1 MEVWVIKI
9 GTSIIRGSE
18 KNSTEKVIKSICES
32 ISDFISKENKV
43 VIVTSG
49 AVGLG
54 CKKLSLKN
62 RPNELSHLQAI
73 AAIGQVN
80 LMTLYE
86 KEMNKFK
93 KNIAQILITKADF
106 NTRKSFKN
114 ASKTLKKLIDLN
126 VIPIVNENDTIANEE
141 LKYGDNDTLSA
152 LVALAINAK
161 KLILLTDINNLY
173 SKDPKENIDATPI
186 REVHDDIQLKEIK
199 SSNINSNNLGDLK
212 RGWGTG
218 GITTKL
224 IAAEIATKGGVTVQL
239 ADGRDN
245 QNLKK
250 IFNNEKIGTI
260 FYPCDKPIGNKK
272 SWLSHAIQSVGDIIV
287 DDGACFAIQN
297 KGASLL
303 LVGII
308 NTIGNFSANQPVRIL
323 NKDEK
328 QVAKGITSMSSDS
341 ITSILN
347 NKIKKSSSQIVVHRD
362 VLVLS

>member
-1 MEVWVIKI
+1 MEIWVIKL

-18 KNSTEKVIKSICES
+18 KNPTENVIKSFCKS
-32 ISDFISKENKV
+32 INSFISKGNKV

-62 RPNELSHLQAI
+62 RPTELSYLQAI

-86 KEMNKFK
+86 KEMNKLK
-93 KNIAQILITKADF
+93 RNIAQILITKADF

-114 ASKTLKKLIDLN
+114 ASKTLRKLIDLN

-152 LVALAINAK
+152 LVALAINAN

-186 REVHDDIQLKEIK
+186 KEVHNDIQLNEIK
-199 SSNINSNNLGDLK
+199 SSNIISKNIGNSN

-224 IAAEIATKGGVTVQL
+224 IAAEIATKGGVSVQL

-245 QNLKK
+245 ENLMR

-260 FYPCDKPIGNKK
+260 FYPCNKPIGNKK
-272 SWLSHAIQSVGDIIV
+272 SWLSHAIQSVGDIIL
-287 DDGACFAIQN
+287 DDGACYAIQN
-297 KGASLL
+297 NGASILH
-303 LVGII
+303 VGII
-308 NTIGNFSANQPVRIL
+308 CTTGNFAANQPVRIL
-323 NKDEK
+323 NKEKK
-328 QVAKGITSMSSDS
+328 QVAKGISSMSSDAIKS
-341 ITSILN
+341 IMN
-347 NKIKKSSSQIVVHRD
+347 NKSKISHSQIVVHRD
-362 VLVLS
+362 VLVLF

>member
-1 MEVWVIKI
+1 MAWK
-9 GTSIIRGSE
+9 SE
-18 KNSTEKVIKSICES
+18 
-32 ISDFISKENKV
+32 
-43 VIVTSG
+43 
-49 AVGLG
+49 
-54 CKKLSLKN
+54 
-62 RPNELSHLQAI
+62 
-73 AAIGQVN
+73 
-80 LMTLYE
+80 
-86 KEMNKFK
+86 
-93 KNIAQILITKADF
+93 
-106 NTRKSFKN
+106 
-114 ASKTLKKLIDLN
+114 
-126 VIPIVNENDTIANEE
+126 
-141 LKYGDNDTLSA
+141 
-152 LVALAINAK
+152 INAK

-186 REVHDDIQLKEIK
+186 REVHDDIQLNEIK
-199 SSNINSNNLGDLK
+199 SSNINPNNFGDLK

-308 NTIGNFSANQPVRIL
+308 NTIGNFSANQPIRIL

-341 ITSILN
+341 INSILH

>member
-1 MEVWVIKI
+1 M
-9 GTSIIRGSE
+9 
-18 KNSTEKVIKSICES
+18 
-32 ISDFISKENKV
+32 
-43 VIVTSG
+43 
-49 AVGLG
+49 
-54 CKKLSLKN
+54 
-62 RPNELSHLQAI
+62 
-73 AAIGQVN
+73 
-80 LMTLYE
+80 
-86 KEMNKFK
+86 
-93 KNIAQILITKADF
+93 
-106 NTRKSFKN
+106 
-114 ASKTLKKLIDLN
+114 
-126 VIPIVNENDTIANEE
+126 
-141 LKYGDNDTLSA
+141 SA

-186 REVHDDIQLKEIK
+186 REVHDDIQLNEIK
-199 SSNINSNNLGDLK
+199 SSNINSNNIGDLK

-308 NTIGNFSANQPVRIL
+308 NTIGNFSANQPIRIL

-341 ITSILN
+341 INSILH

>member
-1 MEVWVIKI
+1 MELCVIKI
-9 GTSIIRGSE
+9 GTSILRGSKEKSTDDVIRGL
-18 KNSTEKVIKSICES
+18 CET
-32 ISDFISKENKV
+32 INNFISKGNKI

-62 RPNELSHLQAI
+62 RPYELSHLQAI

-80 LMTLYE
+80 LMALYE
-86 KEMNKFK
+86 KEMNRFK
-93 KNIAQILITKADF
+93 INIAQILITKADF
-106 NTRKSFKN
+106 NTRKSFEN
-114 ASKTLKKLIDLN
+114 ASRTLRKLIDLN

-161 KLILLTDINNLY
+161 KLILLTDINTLY
-173 SKDPKENIDATPI
+173 SKDPKENLDARPI
-186 REVHDDIQLKEIK
+186 KEVHDDIHLNKIK
-199 SSNINSNNLGDLK
+199 SSNVNPNNHANLK

-218 GITTKL
+218 GINTKL

-245 QNLKK
+245 QNLIR

-260 FYPCDKPIGNKK
+260 FYPCTKPIGNKK
-272 SWLSHAIQSVGDIIV
+272 SWLSHAIQSVGDIIL
-287 DDGACFAIQN
+287 DDGACYAIQN

-308 NTIGNFSANQPVRIL
+308 DTFGNFAANQPVRIL
-323 NKDEK
+323 NKNKK
-328 QVAKGITSMSSDS
+328 QVAKGITSMSSES
-341 ITSILN
+341 INSILN
-347 NKIKKSSSQIVVHRD
+347 SKIKSSYSQIVVHRD
-362 VLVLS
+362 VLVLL

>member
-1 MEVWVIKI
+1 M
-9 GTSIIRGSE
+9 
-18 KNSTEKVIKSICES
+18 
-32 ISDFISKENKV
+32 
-43 VIVTSG
+43 
-49 AVGLG
+49 
-54 CKKLSLKN
+54 
-62 RPNELSHLQAI
+62 
-73 AAIGQVN
+73 
-80 LMTLYE
+80 
-86 KEMNKFK
+86 
-93 KNIAQILITKADF
+93 
-106 NTRKSFKN
+106 
-114 ASKTLKKLIDLN
+114 
-126 VIPIVNENDTIANEE
+126 
-141 LKYGDNDTLSA
+141 
-152 LVALAINAK
+152 ALAINAK

-186 REVHDDIQLKEIK
+186 REVHDDIQLNEIK
-199 SSNINSNNLGDLK
+199 SSNINSNNIGELK

-287 DDGACFAIQN
+287 DDGATFAIQN

-341 ITSILN
+341 IKSILH
-347 NKIKKSSSQIVVHRD
+347 NKIQKSTSQIVVHRD

>member
-1 MEVWVIKI
+1 MEVWVVKI

-18 KNSTEKVIKSICES
+18 KNSTENVIKSLCKS
-32 ISDFISKENKV
+32 ISDFISNGNKI

-62 RPNELSHLQAI
+62 RPTELNYLQAI

-106 NTRKSFKN
+106 DTRKSFKN
-114 ASKTLKKLIDLN
+114 ASKTLKTLIDLN

-152 LVALAINAK
+152 LVALAINAN

-186 REVHDDIQLKEIK
+186 KEVHDDIQLNEIK
-199 SSNINSNNLGDLK
+199 SSNINSENIENSR

-218 GITTKL
+218 GINTKL

-239 ADGRDN
+239 ADGRDT
-245 QNLKK
+245 QNLIR

-260 FYPCDKPIGNKK
+260 FYPCNKPIGNKK
-272 SWLSHAIQSVGDIIV
+272 SWLSHAIQSVGDIIL
-287 DDGACFAIQN
+287 DDGACYAIQH

-303 LVGII
+303 LVGITG
-308 NTIGNFSANQPVRIL
+308 TIGNFAANQPVRIL
-323 NKDEK
+323 NKDKK

-341 ITSILN
+341 INSILN
-347 NKIKKSSSQIVVHRD
+347 NKIEKSHSQIVVHRD
-362 VLVLS
+362 VLVLF